1 MQLNKKST
9 VYELIALASCSLLGV
24 ANPAAASDAITDDWK
39 VDTAVLYYNETDRV
53 SAIETAVGVSK
64 EFSDE
69 KILSGKLTVDTLT
82 GSSHNGASINDNA
95 QTFTSPSGEEQ
106 YVIEGGDVP
115 LDPNFQDDR
124 TSLSLQMAQPLSRL
138 LNIEYGAA
146 YSKETDYRSMSLN
159 TNLTRDFNQRNTS
172 LSIGLAYAQDEINP
186 RDGVPE
192 LYSFMSDNT
201 KAGTE
206 NKSTVDLLIGLT
218 QVINRNTIMQFN
230 YGVGSSTGYQNDPY
244 KIVSIIDDDTG
255 APLDYLFESRPDSRI
270 KHSLYWRAKHHLE
283 RDMIDV
289 SVRLMADDW
298 GVNSQTL
305 DLRYRWNISETN
317 YLEPHIRYYSQSAAD
332 FYQYEVSNE
341 GLSAEQLAS
350 KYESEA
356 TEVSADYRLGKLDTA
371 TVGIKWGTTLFKKH
385 QLTSRL
391 EFYQQSGD
399 SKVSDLDAIIF
410 QVGYGLKF

>member
-1 MQLNKKST
+1 MRTQLNKKRT

-172 LSIGLAYAQDEINP
+172 LSIGLAYA
-186 RDGVPE
+186 
-192 LYSFMSDNT
+192 
-201 KAGTE
+201 
-206 NKSTVDLLIGLT
+206 
-218 QVINRNTIMQFN
+218 
-230 YGVGSSTGYQNDPY
+230 
-244 KIVSIIDDDTG
+244 II
-255 APLDYLFESRPDSRI
+255 SRSR
-270 KHSLYWRAKHHLE
+270 
-283 RDMIDV
+283 
-289 SVRLMADDW
+289 
-298 GVNSQTL
+298 
-305 DLRYRWNISETN
+305 
-317 YLEPHIRYYSQSAAD
+317 
-332 FYQYEVSNE
+332 
-341 GLSAEQLAS
+341 
-350 KYESEA
+350 
-356 TEVSADYRLGKLDTA
+356 
-371 TVGIKWGTTLFKKH
+371 
-385 QLTSRL
+385 
-391 EFYQQSGD
+391 
-399 SKVSDLDAIIF
+399 
-410 QVGYGLKF
+410 

>member
-192 LYSFMSDNT
+192 LYSLMSDNT